1 MKNKKIKDI
10 VITYV
15 FSNTKRSSMME
26 NREEYS
32 EEFFY
37 GYYSLKSQYKTHL
50 VEFNEKANVFYL
62 VDKLISK
69 FSNMPIFFSFV
80 TSFKNFKIFISST
93 HIIMT
98 NQRAAIACIPL
109 LLILKIV
116 NNPKVVVFNMG
127 ILGRNI
133 NYLDKFITFL
143 LLSLSY
149 KFINLG
155 VGENKLMIKKYPNFE
170 NKIMHLPFPV
180 DLKFWKNTKK
190 SKQYI
195 IFVGNDSNRD
205 FEFLKKLVSNLK
217 QYNFLLLTNST
228 IKNDNSI
235 LSLKNVEIISGEF
248 GSQNF
253 TDKDLNTLYNKAS
266 LSIIPLISGVQ
277 PSGQSVAQQSLAVGV
292 PVLITKTDGFWTDLF
307 TIDEGIYMVDENNVN
322 TWTKKIEEI
331 LSKKNNQISNESQEI
346 IKSNFSVEKFN
357 KTLESLIIDR

>member
-15 FSNTKRSSMME
+15 FSNSKRSSMME
-26 NREEYS
+26 NKGEYS

-37 GYYSLKSQYKTHL
+37 GYYSLKDQYKTNL
-50 VEFNEKANVFYL
+50 VEFSEKGNILYI

-80 TSFKNFKIFISST
+80 TNIKNFKIFLSST
-93 HIIMT
+93 HIIMS
-98 NQRAAIACIPL
+98 NQRVAIACVPL

-127 ILGRNI
+127 ILDKNI

-155 VGENKLMIKKYPNFE
+155 VGENKLMINKYPKFK

-180 DLKFWKNTKK
+180 DLQFWKNTNK

-205 FEFLKKLVSNLK
+205 YEFLKKLVSNLK
-217 QYNFLLLTNST
+217 QYNFLLLTNSN
-228 IKNDNSI
+228 IKNDKSV

-248 GSQNF
+248 GSQNI
-253 TDKDLNTLYNKAS
+253 TDKDLNTFYNKAS
-266 LSIIPLISGVQ
+266 LSIIPLINGIQ

-292 PVLITKTDGFWTDLF
+292 PVLITKTEGFWTDLF
-307 TIDEGIYMVDENNVN
+307 TIDEGIYMVDENNIN

-346 IKSNFSVEKFN
+346 MKSNFSVEKFN
-357 KTLESLIIDR
+357 KNLESLIIDR